1 MSLLIGLEKGGDGN
15 TTELL
20 AALEESDLEDEEI
33 ADRLTT
39 ELLDK
44 LASGS
49 GRTTCKRHC

>member
-1 MSLLIGLEKGGDGN
+1 MNLLVGLEKGGDGN
-15 TTELL
+15 ATELL

-33 ADRLTT
+33 TDRLTT

-49 GRTTCKRHC
+49 SRTTFKSSC